1 MFSDFVTLKKTT
13 KLPFVYKIEKIA
25 VMKYSKLQYNTFAM
39 ASSLIVIYSCI
50 YVITGF
56 IEYRTKFEN
65 KMPCWYFEKK
75 ELKNTPSFQ
84 DGIDS
89 ETENRYRRE
98 GARFIMDAGTKM
110 GLYPLSLIIC
120 TGTEKNCNDNLQ

>member
-1 MFSDFVTLKKTT
+1 
-13 KLPFVYKIEKIA
+13 
-25 VMKYSKLQYNTFAM
+25 
-39 ASSLIVIYSCI
+39 
-50 YVITGF
+50 
-56 IEYRTKFEN
+56 
-65 KMPCWYFEKK
+65 MPCWYFEKK

-110 GLYPLSLIIC
+110 GLYPLSLITC
-120 TGTEKNCNDNLQ
+120 TGPEKCNDNLQ